1 MAAVTA
7 GQLFLNRALQ
17 QPLRLHVPEQIITRT
32 ASTRVAEYAFKYA
45 QDNNRQ
51 SVTAV
56 HKVLDTFSVL

>member
-1 MAAVTA
+1 MC
-7 GQLFLNRALQ
+7 
-17 QPLRLHVPEQIITRT
+17 VPEQIITRT

-56 HKVLDTFSVL
+56 HKVAAFCMGY